1 MKKTKWLVAMN
12 RSKQRLCQ
20 LFVAVY
26 VVKLAKECRFV
37 MKKAT
42 LLSGF
47 GLKLAYFKDQGLV
60 TMNVSGGNLFINAAP
75 ASAFAAVKVILS
87 GTEA

>member
-1 MKKTKWLVAMN
+1 MQKTKWLVAMN

-20 LFVAVY
+20 LFIAVY

-47 GLKLAYFKDQGLV
+47 GLKWTYFKD
-60 TMNVSGGNLFINAAP
+60 
-75 ASAFAAVKVILS
+75 
-87 GTEA
+87 

>member
-1 MKKTKWLVAMN
+1 MKLLLVENATETKWSVAMN

-26 VVKLAKECRFV
+26 VDKLAKECRFV

-42 LLSGF
+42 LLREWLGIS
-47 GLKLAYFKDQGLV
+47 
-60 TMNVSGGNLFINAAP
+60 
-75 ASAFAAVKVILS
+75 
-87 GTEA
+87 E

>member
-1 MKKTKWLVAMN
+1 MKLLLVVNAKTKWLVAMN

-20 LFVAVY
+20 LFIAVY

-42 LLSGF
+42 LLREWL
-47 GLKLAYFKDQGLV
+47 LKNRK
-60 TMNVSGGNLFINAAP
+60 N
-75 ASAFAAVKVILS
+75 
-87 GTEA
+87 